1 METKI
6 AYNVNELVKM
16 FPFSKA
22 HWYREINKGTVPI
35 VQIGARKAVCGWYI
49 AEQLGKPTVQ
59 GQEDSSSE

>member
-1 METKI
+1 MDTKI

-35 VQIGARKAVCGWYI
+35 VQIGTRKAVCGWYI
-49 AEQLGKPTVQ
+49 AEQLRKPTIHNLE
-59 GQEDSSSE
+59 GTSSE